1 MLKTITLT
9 RTEVIGKIKSRQSSK
24 EKKSAPNKRTPKCSP
39 LEKSNAKS
47 DPNTLSTELISDLKL
62 IFSEELPKEKEF
74 KDYISTLDR
83 YNRVRSWESCYVFFD
98 ENKGRLLATADTVHD
113 KVTSDLWKTAGL
125 QLGFFLASYG
135 MFRGSTKQLEINNF
149 GYEQLLKNIATD
161 LTAKR
166 KDFSCSLSELISSV
180 EEALKKPPFSHAKP
194 SPILVT
200 KILMGISGRSP
211 AFDTQFV
218 NALRLFKKEYS
229 KYPSLKEL
237 KATPPYLEYWE
248 KIAEIPEVQEK
259 FETLSPVFLHSK
271 KPYPTIKALDLY
283 FWRLGNKNSN
293 SEEGRRK

>member
-1 MLKTITLT
+1 M
-9 RTEVIGKIKSRQSSK
+9 
-24 EKKSAPNKRTPKCSP
+24 
-39 LEKSNAKS
+39 
-47 DPNTLSTELISDLKL
+47 
-62 IFSEELPKEKEF
+62 PKEKEF